1 MNKNSSFSVPDVM
14 DVLQVGLTL
23 SKFRNWTRPGDKSAV
38 TSRIHLQSWR
48 TCTKIMYI
56 ETSSI
61 NFERIR
67 QRCLLFISE
76 IQGLVI
82 CWPKFGLTK
91 KKIKS
96 QVGITGLPFSISIV
110 LTNRRINNG
119 Q

>member
-1 MNKNSSFSVPDVM
+1 
-14 DVLQVGLTL
+14 
-23 SKFRNWTRPGDKSAV
+23 
-38 TSRIHLQSWR
+38 
-48 TCTKIMYI
+48 MYI
-56 ETSSI
+56 ANLSI

-76 IQGLVI
+76 IHGLVI
-82 CWPKFGLTK
+82 CWLKFGLTK
-91 KKIKS
+91 KIKKS

>member
-14 DVLQVGLTL
+14 DEQVESFPNSITGQERGTRVLLLEGFV
-23 SKFRNWTRPGDKSAV
+23 
-38 TSRIHLQSWR
+38 
-48 TCTKIMYI
+48 C
-56 ETSSI
+56 
-61 NFERIR
+61 NFGGHG

-76 IQGLVI
+76 IHGLVI
-82 CWPKFGLTK
+82 CWLKFGLTK
-91 KKIKS
+91 KKKKS